1 MQAST
6 NKPKGH
12 LACFPI
18 LPSVIFRIGRMV
30 PIEVFRKGKVDAVLG
45 DIGLS
50 FEVVPFVYHLL
61 SLHKYMESTPK
72 APPCHP
78 KKRLTDWG
86 TALGGETKKSSRKE
100 VVLEGSPVAC
110 KVFLSTL

>member
-50 FEVVPFVYHLL
+50 FEVVPFVYHILIVHTIMKGIN
-61 SLHKYMESTPK
+61 S
-72 APPCHP
+72 
-78 KKRLTDWG
+78 
-86 TALGGETKKSSRKE
+86 
-100 VVLEGSPVAC
+100 EGATCRSG
-110 KVFLSTL
+110 